1 MNSTTIVLILLTFLL
16 FNYLKNN
23 LNTQIIS
30 YYKNPLF
37 KIVFLLGLYYYG
49 TVNIYLTLIF
59 ALYYIYIGQLIQEKE
74 LLYKIL

>member
-16 FNYLKNN
+16 FNYLKDN
-23 LNTQIIS
+23 LTKQIIS
-30 YYKNPLF
+30 YYKSPIF
-37 KIVFLLGLYYYG
+37 KIIFLLGLYYYG

-74 LLYKIL
+74 LLYKI

>member
-16 FNYLKNN
+16 FNYLKDN
-23 LNTQIIS
+23 LSNQIIS
-30 YYKNPLF
+30 YYKNPVF

-74 LLYKIL
+74 LLYKI

>member
-16 FNYLKNN
+16 FNYLKDN
-23 LNTQIIS
+23 LTTQIIS
-30 YYKNPLF
+30 YYKSPIF
-37 KIVFLLGLYYYG
+37 KIIFLLGLYYYG

-74 LLYKIL
+74 LLYKI

>member
-16 FNYLKNN
+16 FNYLKDN
-23 LNTQIIS
+23 LSTQIIS

-74 LLYKIL
+74 LLYKI